1 MIEIRKAQDR
11 GHSHIDWLDSYH
23 TFSFGK
29 YYDPDHI
36 QFGYLRVINEDR
48 IKPSMGFGTHPHRD
62 MEIITVM
69 LEGEL
74 AHKDSIG
81 NGSVIKKGDIQKMTA
96 GSGIM
101 HSEFNNSDSI
111 EAHLLQIW
119 ITPNRMGLTPGYE
132 QISINDLDNTDEIKL
147 IASGKVNKGN
157 GIIKINQD
165 IELFLGRLDKNQK
178 VEFSTEDSN
187 KIWVQL
193 ISGQLS
199 INGKELSAGDG
210 AAINKTSILNIESK
224 EKSEFLIFEMN

>member
-23 TFSFGK
+23 TFSFGE

-101 HSEFNNSDSI
+101 HSEFNNSDSV

-165 IELFLGRLDKNQK
+165 IELFLGRLDKNRK

-187 KIWVQL
+187 KIWAQL
-193 ISGQLS
+193 ISGQMS

-210 AAINKTSILNIESK
+210 AAINKTAILNIESK

>member
-11 GHSHIDWLDSYH
+11 GHSHIDWLDSYY
-23 TFSFGK
+23 TFSFGE
-29 YYDPDHI
+29 YYDSDHI
-36 QFGYLRVINEDR
+36 QFGYLRVMNEDR

-101 HSEFNNSDSI
+101 HSEFNNSDSV

-132 QISINDLDNTDEIKL
+132 QISIDDLDNTDEIKL

-210 AAINKTSILNIESK
+210 AAINKTAILNIESK

>member
-23 TFSFGK
+23 TFSFGE

-101 HSEFNNSDSI
+101 HSEFNNSDSV

-210 AAINKTSILNIESK
+210 AAINKTAILNIESK

>member
-23 TFSFGK
+23 TFSFGEC
-29 YYDPDHI
+29 YDPDHI
-36 QFGYLRVINEDR
+36 QFGYLRVMNEDR

-101 HSEFNNSDSI
+101 HSEFNNSDSV

-132 QISINDLDNTDEIKL
+132 QISIDDLGNTDEIKL
-147 IASGKVNKGN
+147 IASGKANKGN

-165 IELFLGRLDKNQK
+165 IELFLGRLNKNRK
-178 VEFSTEDSN
+178 VEFSTVDSN
-187 KIWVQL
+187 KIWIQL
-193 ISGQLS
+193 ISGQMS

-210 AAINKTSILNIESK
+210 AAITESDILNIESK

>member
-1 MIEIRKAQDR
+1 MIQIRKAEDR
-11 GHSHIDWLDSYH
+11 GHTQIDWLDSYH
-23 TFSFGK
+23 TFSFGE

-101 HSEFNNSDSI
+101 HSEYNNSDTE
-111 EAHLLQIW
+111 EAHLLQVW
-119 ITPNRMGLTPGYE
+119 ITPNQMGLTPGYE
-132 QISINDLDNTDEIKL
+132 QISINDSDNTDEIKL
-147 IASGKVNKGN
+147 IASGKANNGN

-165 IELFLGRLDKNQK
+165 LSLFIGNLGKNRK
-178 VEFSTEDSN
+178 VEFSSEDSN
-187 KIWVQL
+187 KIWIQL

-199 INGKELSAGDG
+199 INGNEFTAGDG
-210 AAINKTSILNIESK
+210 AAITETDTLNIVSK

>member
-11 GHSHIDWLDSYH
+11 GHSHIDWLDSYF
-23 TFSFGK
+23 TFSFGE

-36 QFGYLRVINEDR
+36 QFGYLRVMNEDR

-101 HSEFNNSDSI
+101 HSEFNNSDSV

-132 QISINDLDNTDEIKL
+132 QISIDDLDNTDEIKL

-157 GIIKINQD
+157 GIIKVNQD
-165 IELFLGRLDKNQK
+165 IELFLGRLDKNRK

-187 KIWVQL
+187 KIWIQL
-193 ISGQLS
+193 ISGQMS
-199 INGKELSAGDG
+199 INGKELSTGDG
-210 AAINKTSILNIESK
+210 AAITESDILNIESK

>member
-11 GHSHIDWLDSYH
+11 GHSHIDWLDSYF
-23 TFSFGK
+23 TFSFGE
-29 YYDPDHI
+29 YYDPNHI
-36 QFGYLRVINEDR
+36 QFGYLRVMNEDR
-48 IKPSMGFGTHPHRD
+48 IKPSMGFGSHPHRD

-74 AHKDSIG
+74 AHKDSMG

-101 HSEFNNSDSI
+101 HSEFNNSDSV

-132 QISINDLDNTDEIKL
+132 QISIDDLDNTDEIKL

-165 IELFLGRLDKNQK
+165 IELFLGRLDKNRK

-210 AAINKTSILNIESK
+210 AAINKTAILNIESK

>member
-199 INGKELSAGDG
+199 INRKELSAGDG
-210 AAINKTSILNIESK
+210 AAINKTAILNIESK

>member
-210 AAINKTSILNIESK
+210 AAINKTAILNIESK

>member
-23 TFSFGK
+23 TFSFGE

-36 QFGYLRVINEDR
+36 QFGYLMVINEDR

-101 HSEFNNSDSI
+101 HSEFNNSDSV

-132 QISINDLDNTDEIKL
+132 QISIDDLDNTDEIKL

-165 IELFLGRLDKNQK
+165 IELFLGRLDKNRK

-193 ISGQLS
+193 ISGQMS

-210 AAINKTSILNIESK
+210 AAINKTAILNIESK

>member
-23 TFSFGK
+23 SFSFGE

-74 AHKDSIG
+74 AHKDSMG

-101 HSEFNNSDSI
+101 HSEFNNSDSV

-119 ITPNRMGLTPGYE
+119 ITPNRMGLSPGYE
-132 QISINDLDNTDEIKL
+132 QISINDLNNSDEIKL

-157 GIIKINQD
+157 GIININQD
-165 IELFLGRLDKNQK
+165 IELFLGRLDKNRK
-178 VEFSTEDSN
+178 VEFSSEDSN
-187 KIWVQL
+187 KIWIQL
-193 ISGQLS
+193 ISGQMS

-210 AAINKTSILNIESK
+210 AAITESDILKIESK

>member
-1 MIEIRKAQDR
+1 MIQIRKAQDR
-11 GHSHIDWLDSYH
+11 GHSHIDWLDSYF
-23 TFSFGK
+23 TFSFGE

-36 QFGYLRVINEDR
+36 QFGYLRVMNEDR
-48 IKPSMGFGTHPHRD
+48 IKPSMGFGSHPHRD

-74 AHKDSIG
+74 AHKDSMG
-81 NGSVIKKGDIQKMTA
+81 NGSVIKKGDIQKITA

-101 HSEFNNSDSI
+101 HSEFNNSDSV

-132 QISINDLDNTDEIKL
+132 QISINDLHNTDEIKL
-147 IASGKVNKGN
+147 IASGKANKGN
-157 GIIKINQD
+157 GIIKINQNVD
-165 IELFLGRLDKNQK
+165 LFVGNLGNDKK
-178 VEFSTEDSN
+178 VNFVSENSN
-187 KIWVQL
+187 KIWIQL
-193 ISGQLS
+193 ISGQIS

-210 AAINKTSILNIESK
+210 AAITESDILNIESK

>member
-23 TFSFGK
+23 TFSFGE
-29 YYDPDHI
+29 YYDPNHI

-101 HSEFNNSDSI
+101 HSEFNNSDSV

-132 QISINDLDNTDEIKL
+132 QISIDDLDNTDEIKL

-165 IELFLGRLDKNQK
+165 IELFLGRLDKNRK

-193 ISGQLS
+193 ISGQMS

-210 AAINKTSILNIESK
+210 AAINKTAILNIESK

>member
-1 MIEIRKAQDR
+1 MIEIRKVQDR

-23 TFSFGK
+23 SFSFGEF
-29 YYDPDHI
+29 YDPDHI

-74 AHKDSIG
+74 AHKDSMG

-101 HSEFNNSDSI
+101 HSEFNNSDSV

-119 ITPNRMGLTPGYE
+119 ITPNRMGLSPGYE
-132 QISINDLDNTDEIKL
+132 QISINDLNNSDEIKL

-157 GIIKINQD
+157 GIININQD
-165 IELFLGRLDKNQK
+165 IELFLGRLDKNRK
-178 VEFSTEDSN
+178 VEFSSEDSN
-187 KIWVQL
+187 KIWIQL
-193 ISGQLS
+193 ISGQMS

-210 AAINKTSILNIESK
+210 AAITESDILKIESK

>member
-1 MIEIRKAQDR
+1 MIDVRKSDKR
-11 GHSHIDWLDSYH
+11 GHFNEGWLETYH
-23 TFSFGK
+23 TFSFAN
-29 YYDPDHI
+29 YQDPDHMG
-36 QFGYLRVINEDR
+36 FRKLRVINED
-48 IKPSMGFGTHPHRD
+48 KVQPCEGFPTHSHRD

-101 HSEFNNSDSI
+101 HSEFNNSDSV
-111 EAHLLQIW
+111 EVHLLQIW

-132 QISINDLDNTDEIKL
+132 QISIDDLDNTDEIKL
-147 IASGKVNKGN
+147 IESAKVNKGN
-157 GIIKINQD
+157 GIININQD
-165 IELFLGRLDKNQK
+165 IELFLGRLDKNRK
-178 VEFSTEDSN
+178 VEFSTENSN

-193 ISGQLS
+193 ISGQMS

-210 AAINKTSILNIESK
+210 AAINKTAILNFESK

>member
-23 TFSFGK
+23 TFSFGE

-48 IKPSMGFGTHPHRD
+48 IKPSMGFGTHSHRD

-101 HSEFNNSDSI
+101 HSEFNNSDSV
-111 EAHLLQIW
+111 EVHLLQIW

-132 QISINDLDNTDEIKL
+132 QISIDDLDNTDEIKL

-157 GIIKINQD
+157 GIININQD
-165 IELFLGRLDKNQK
+165 IELFFGRLDKNRK
-178 VEFSTEDSN
+178 VEFSTENSN

-193 ISGQLS
+193 ISGQMS

-210 AAINKTSILNIESK
+210 AAINKTAILNFESK

>member
-23 TFSFGK
+23 TFSFGE
-29 YYDPDHI
+29 YCDPDHI

-101 HSEFNNSDSI
+101 HSEFNNSDSV

-210 AAINKTSILNIESK
+210 AAINKTAILNIESK

>member
-23 TFSFGK
+23 SFSFGE

-48 IKPSMGFGTHPHRD
+48 IKPSMGFGTHSHRD

-101 HSEFNNSDSI
+101 HSEFNNSDSV
-111 EAHLLQIW
+111 EVHLLQIW

-132 QISINDLDNTDEIKL
+132 QISIDDLDNTDEIKL

-157 GIIKINQD
+157 GIININQD
-165 IELFLGRLDKNQK
+165 IELFLGRLDKNRK
-178 VEFSTEDSN
+178 VEFSTENSN

-193 ISGQLS
+193 ISGQMS

-210 AAINKTSILNIESK
+210 AAINKTAILNFESK

>member
-11 GHSHIDWLDSYH
+11 GHSHIDWLDSYF
-23 TFSFGK
+23 TFSFGE

-36 QFGYLRVINEDR
+36 QFGYLRVMNEDR
-48 IKPSMGFGTHPHRD
+48 IKPSMGFGSHPHRD
-62 MEIITVM
+62 MEIKTVM

-101 HSEFNNSDSI
+101 HSEFNNSDSV

-132 QISINDLDNTDEIKL
+132 QISIDDLDNTDEIKL

-165 IELFLGRLDKNQK
+165 IELFLGRLDKNRK

-193 ISGQLS
+193 ISGQMS

-210 AAINKTSILNIESK
+210 AAITESDILNIESK

>member
-23 TFSFGK
+23 TFSFGE

-36 QFGYLRVINEDR
+36 QFGYLRVINEDH

-101 HSEFNNSDSI
+101 HSEFNNSDSV

-132 QISINDLDNTDEIKL
+132 QISIDDLDNTDEIKL

-165 IELFLGRLDKNQK
+165 IELFLGRLDKNRK

-193 ISGQLS
+193 ISGQMS

-210 AAINKTSILNIESK
+210 AAITESDILNIESK

>member
-23 TFSFGK
+23 TFSFGE

-36 QFGYLRVINEDR
+36 QFGYLMVINEDR

-132 QISINDLDNTDEIKL
+132 QISIDDLDNTDEIKL

-210 AAINKTSILNIESK
+210 AAINKTAILNIESK

>member
-23 TFSFGK
+23 TFSFGE

-48 IKPSMGFGTHPHRD
+48 IKPSMGFGTHSHRD

-101 HSEFNNSDSI
+101 HSEFNNSDSV
-111 EAHLLQIW
+111 EVHLLQIW

-132 QISINDLDNTDEIKL
+132 EISIDDLDNTDEIKL

-157 GIIKINQD
+157 GIININQD
-165 IELFLGRLDKNQK
+165 IELFLGRLDKNRK
-178 VEFSTEDSN
+178 VEFSTENSN

-193 ISGQLS
+193 ISGQMS

-210 AAINKTSILNIESK
+210 AAINKTAILNFESK

>member
-36 QFGYLRVINEDR
+36 QFGYLMVINEDR

-101 HSEFNNSDSI
+101 HSEFNNSDSV

-132 QISINDLDNTDEIKL
+132 QISIDDLDNTDEIKL

-178 VEFSTEDSN
+178 VEFSTENSN
-187 KIWVQL
+187 KIWIQL
-193 ISGQLS
+193 ISGQMS

-210 AAINKTSILNIESK
+210 AAINKTAILNIESK

>member
-23 TFSFGK
+23 TFSFGE

-36 QFGYLRVINEDR
+36 QFGYLRVMNEDR

-101 HSEFNNSDSI
+101 HSEFNNSDSV

-132 QISINDLDNTDEIKL
+132 QISIDDLDNTDEIKL

-165 IELFLGRLDKNQK
+165 IELFLGRLDKNRK

-193 ISGQLS
+193 ISGQMS
-199 INGKELSAGDG
+199 INGKELSTGDG
-210 AAINKTSILNIESK
+210 AAITESDILNIESK

>member
-62 MEIITVM
+62 MELITVM

-132 QISINDLDNTDEIKL
+132 QISIDDLDNTDEIKL

-210 AAINKTSILNIESK
+210 AAINKTAILNIESK

>member
-1 MIEIRKAQDR
+1 MIEIRKVQDR

-23 TFSFGK
+23 SFSFGEF
-29 YYDPDHI
+29 YDPDHI

-74 AHKDSIG
+74 AHKDSMG

-101 HSEFNNSDSI
+101 HSEFNNSDSV

-119 ITPNRMGLTPGYE
+119 ITPNRMGLSPGYE
-132 QISINDLDNTDEIKL
+132 QISINDLNNSDEIKL

-157 GIIKINQD
+157 GIININQD
-165 IELFLGRLDKNQK
+165 IELFLGRLDKNRK
-178 VEFSTEDSN
+178 VEFSTENSN

-193 ISGQLS
+193 ISGQMS

-210 AAINKTSILNIESK
+210 AAINKTAILNFESK

>member
-23 TFSFGK
+23 TFSFGE

-74 AHKDSIG
+74 AHKDNIG

-101 HSEFNNSDSI
+101 HSEFNNSDST

-119 ITPNRMGLTPGYE
+119 ITPNKMGLEPGYE
-132 QISINDLDNTDEIKL
+132 QISINDFNNSDEIKL
-147 IASGKVNKGN
+147 IASGKADNGN
-157 GIIKINQD
+157 GVIKINQYT
-165 IELFLGRLDKNQK
+165 ELFLGRLDKNRK
-178 VEFSTEDSN
+178 VEFSSDKSN
-187 KIWVQL
+187 KIWIQL

-210 AAINKTSILNIESK
+210 AAINKTAILNFESK

>member
-23 TFSFGK
+23 TFSFGE

-74 AHKDSIG
+74 AHKDNIG

-101 HSEFNNSDSI
+101 HSEFNNSDSV

-132 QISINDLDNTDEIKL
+132 QISIDDLDNTDEIKL

-157 GIIKINQD
+157 GIININQD
-165 IELFLGRLDKNQK
+165 IELFLGRLDKNRK
-178 VEFSTEDSN
+178 VEFSTENSN

-193 ISGQLS
+193 ISGQMS

-210 AAINKTSILNIESK
+210 AAINKTAILNFESK

>member
-23 TFSFGK
+23 TFSFGE

-69 LEGEL
+69 LKGEL

-101 HSEFNNSDSI
+101 HSELNNLDSA

-132 QISINDLDNTDEIKL
+132 QISIDDLDNTDEIKL

-178 VEFSTEDSN
+178 VEFSSEDSN

-193 ISGQLS
+193 ISGQIS

-210 AAINKTSILNIESK
+210 AAINKTAILNIESK

>member
-23 TFSFGK
+23 TFSFGE

-74 AHKDSIG
+74 AHKDSMG

-101 HSEFNNSDSI
+101 HSEFNNSDSV

-119 ITPNRMGLTPGYE
+119 ITPNSMGLTPGYE
-132 QISINDLDNTDEIKL
+132 QISINDLKNSDEIKL
-147 IASGKVNKGN
+147 IASGKAESRN
-157 GIIKINQD
+157 GIIQINQNVD
-165 IELFLGRLDKNQK
+165 LFVGNLGNDKK
-178 VEFSTEDSN
+178 VEFVSENSN
-187 KIWVQL
+187 KIWIQL
-193 ISGQLS
+193 ISGQMS

-210 AAINKTSILNIESK
+210 AAITESDILNIESK
-224 EKSEFLIFEMN
+224 EKSEFLIFEMK

>member
-1 MIEIRKAQDR
+1 MIQIRKAQDR

-23 TFSFGK
+23 SFSFGQ
-29 YYDPDHI
+29 YYDPDNMS
-36 QFGYLRVINEDR
+36 FGYLRVINDDR

-62 MEIITVM
+62 MEIITIM
-69 LEGEL
+69 LEGEI
-74 AHKDSIG
+74 AHKDSMG

-101 HSEFNNSDSI
+101 HSEFNNSDSN

-119 ITPNRMGLTPGYE
+119 ITPNKMGLEPGYE
-132 QISINDLDNTDEIKL
+132 QISINDFNNSDEIKL
-147 IASGKVNKGN
+147 IASGKADNGN
-157 GIIKINQD
+157 GVIKINQYT
-165 IELFLGRLDKNQK
+165 ELFLGRLDKNRK
-178 VEFSTEDSN
+178 VEFSSDKSN
-187 KIWVQL
+187 KIWIQL

-210 AAINKTSILNIESK
+210 AAINKTAILNFESK